1 MEHDAT
7 GHDVTKHDGA
17 KRNVEKHDVE
27 KYAVEK
33 HAVEQHDIV
42 ILGGGL
48 AGLTLALQLKLRDPG
63 IDICVLER
71 RMHPVPEGAFKI
83 GESTVEIGAHYFASV
98 LGMREHLDSA
108 QISKFGF
115 RFFFSEGRTDIDR
128 CVELGTSQAL
138 PFPTWQLDR
147 GRFENF
153 LGQRARDAGVRFIDG
168 ATIRKIAMAEA
179 GEDAGSKDVD
189 SRETGNHHVEYESSN
204 GMHAVQGHWL
214 IDASGRAGLL
224 KRKLGLARANDHDV
238 NAAWFRIEG
247 RLDPQQWSDDPDWQ
261 HRCDPPERWRSTNH
275 FCGPGYWLWLIPLA
289 SGSHSI
295 GIVCDAKTHPLAT
308 MNSYDKALDWLRIHQ
323 PRVAQALDGAVV
335 QDFAFL
341 RNFSYDCK
349 QVFSAQRWALT
360 GEAGLFL
367 DPFYSPG
374 SDFIAISNTYITEL
388 ITKDR
393 AGEEFAPYVQV
404 YEQLYFSFYE
414 STLAMFQGQYAL
426 FANAQVMS
434 VKVIWDYTYYWGV
447 LGPIFC
453 GGRIADLQVMTRLK
467 PELARAK
474 ALNFAMQRFLR
485 RWHEQS
491 DLHEADG
498 LLDQSKIPWFADLNG
513 ALAEPL
519 ETRAFLQRLRDNM
532 LRLDALAVEIVQ
544 RAKSQVPGLDSTEL
558 DAMLVD
564 APDMPSLDDQWYAER
579 PQSVARVL

>member
-1 MEHDAT
+1 MDKAAMEIDDLDAHAAQVRAARLHAGR
-7 GHDVTKHDGA
+7 GHDV
-17 KRNVEKHDVE
+17 
-27 KYAVEK
+27 
-33 HAVEQHDIV
+33 V

-48 AGLTLALQLKLRDPG
+48 AGLTLALQLKQRDPG

-71 RMHPVPEGAFKI
+71 RTHPVPEGAFKI

-98 LGMREHLDSA
+98 LGLRDHLDNS

-115 RFFFSEGRTDIDR
+115 RFFFSDGRGDIDR
-128 CVELGTSQAL
+128 CVELGVSHAL

-153 LGQRARDAGVRFIDG
+153 LGQRARDAGIDFVQG
-168 ATIRKIAMAEA
+168 ATVRRIAMGREGVA
-179 GEDAGSKDVD
+179 GQDRHAGQEQADHHRID
-189 SRETGNHHVEYESSN
+189 YETSQ
-204 GMHAVQGHWL
+204 GMHVAQARWL
-214 IDASGRAGLL
+214 VDASGRAGLL
-224 KRKLGLARANDHDV
+224 KRKLGLARANDHDA

-247 RLDPQQWSDDPDWQ
+247 RLDPQQWSDDPAWQ
-261 HRCDPPERWRSTNH
+261 HRCEPPERWRSTNH
-275 FCGPGYWLWLIPLA
+275 FCGPGYWVWLIPLA
-289 SGSHSI
+289 SGAHSV
-295 GIVCDAKTHPLAT
+295 GIVCDAASHPLAT
-308 MNSYDKALDWLRIHQ
+308 INSYDKALAWMHVHQ
-323 PRVAQALDGAVV
+323 PRVAQALEGAVV

-341 RNFSYDCK
+341 RNFSYGCA

-360 GEAGLFL
+360 GEAGVFL

-388 ITKDR
+388 IAKDR
-393 AGEEFAPYVQV
+393 GGEDFAPYVQV

-414 STLAMFQGQYAL
+414 STLAMFQGQYGL

-485 RWHEQS
+485 QWHEHS
-491 DLHEADG
+491 ELREADG

-513 ALAEPL
+513 ALADPL

-544 RAKSQVPGLDSTEL
+544 RAKGQVPGLDSSEL
-558 DAMLVD
+558 DAMLAE
-564 APDMPSLDDQWYAER
+564 APVMRSLDGQWYAEQ
-579 PQSVARVL
+579 PQARESLHRAS